1 MIFAQVVNGVLGTRL
16 GTLGFEP
23 GATIPDP
30 ARPQVADR
38 GTALRYG
45 GQGRQTAAPADQLAA
60 VF

>member
-1 MIFAQVVNGVLGTRL
+1 MYLKYNIVLYYSIIVLYYIAGYWL

-38 GTALRYG
+38 GTAFRYG
-45 GQGRQTAAPADQLAA
+45 G
-60 VF
+60 

>member
-1 MIFAQVVNGVLGTRL
+1 MMCKYGKFECFFFYEIKRL
-16 GTLGFEP
+16 LGFEP

-45 GQGRQTAAPADQLAA
+45 G
-60 VF
+60 